1 MSIFCSVLATWKVN
15 NNLAIIKSIK
25 FPKAKKWV
33 KSSAS
38 SYYYSNNENSQ
49 LELKLQLYM
58 TGILIRVTI
67 PVTKK
72 FNKNTKIVNFKN
84 LNIKAYA
91 TPI

>member
-1 MSIFCSVLATWKVN
+1 
-15 NNLAIIKSIK
+15 
-25 FPKAKKWV
+25 
-33 KSSAS
+33 
-38 SYYYSNNENSQ
+38 
-49 LELKLQLYM
+49 M